1 MIVIVVLVP
10 AVTDAGLNEAL
21 APAGNPLA
29 VNVTAPENAPPT
41 VAVAIVKFAELPA
54 VTVCE
59 VVVAFTLKSVIVNV
73 NEFDVPPPGVGFK
86 TVIAAVPELAISA
99 AVIAAVNCVALTN
112 VVVRALPFHC
122 AVDPLM
128 KFVPV
133 NVIVNAAPPA
143 PVNVGEIAVSVGTG
157 FDALIVNVSAF
168 EKVPEGPP
176 CRRAFAPPEFT
187 GLNTTTDAVP
197 TDAISVAGTAAVNC
211 VALPNVV
218 TRFAPFH
225 CTIAVFRKLLPF
237 TVNVNAGPPAIAEF
251 GLSEARAGT
260 AVVISN
266 ISVFDVPPPGA
277 GFTTIT
283 DAEFAN

>member
-1 MIVIVVLVP
+1 MLS
-10 AVTDAGLNEAL
+10 L
-21 APAGNPLA
+21 AR
-29 VNVTAPENAPPT
+29 
-41 VAVAIVKFAELPA
+41 F
-54 VTVCE
+54 
-59 VVVAFTLKSVIVNV
+59 
-73 NEFDVPPPGVGFK
+73 
-86 TVIAAVPELAISA
+86 
-99 AVIAAVNCVALTN
+99 
-112 VVVRALPFHC
+112 PFHC

-128 KFVPV
+128 KLVPV
-133 NVIVNAAPPA
+133 SVIVNAAPPA

-157 FDALIVNVSAF
+157 FDALIVNVNVF
-168 EKVPEGPP
+168 ENVPAGPP
-176 CRRAFAPPEFT
+176 CLRIAFAPPAFT

-211 VALPNVV
+211 VALTNVV

-237 TVNVNAGPPAIAEF
+237 TVSVNAGPPAIAEF

-266 ISVFDVPPPGA
+266 ISVFEVPPPGA

-283 DAEFAN
+283 DAAFAN